1 MHDHTANHE
10 SLSTCNDA
18 ELARRLQSGCD
29 QSFAE
34 LDRRFRPRLLY
45 ALTRRLPRREDA
57 EDVVQQ
63 TMLRVFQKIRLF
75 DIDQRLSPW
84 VFTIAMRL
92 AVEYG
97 RRKQLPVS
105 PEPATPLEIADTS
118 IPPDK
123 QLSDS
128 EERNHLWSLADSVLK
143 PDQWTALWL
152 HYGEELSIAEVAH
165 TLGKTKTA
173 ISVQLFRARK
183 ALLPHLEKMGN
194 EKRGQNCFLKNSS
207 DPILSAQALVEA
219 HS

>member
-1 MHDHTANHE
+1 MQNPTANHE
-10 SLSTCNDA
+10 SLSTCDDA
-18 ELARRLQSGCD
+18 ELARRLQEGCD
-29 QSFAE
+29 RSFAE
-34 LDRRFRPRLLY
+34 LDRRFRRRLFHMLSK
-45 ALTRRLPRREDA
+45 RLPRHEDA

-63 TMLRVFQKIRLF
+63 TLLRVFQKIHQF
-75 DIDQRLSPW
+75 DTRRRFSPW

-92 AVEYG
+92 AVEYI

-105 PEPATPLEIADTS
+105 PEPATPWEIADTS

-123 QLSDS
+123 QLCDS

-183 ALLPHLEKMGN
+183 ALLPHLEKRCQEPLS
-194 EKRGQNCFLKNSS
+194 EKVPDTFSTAER
-207 DPILSAQALVEA
+207 ALVEVN
-219 HS
+219 S